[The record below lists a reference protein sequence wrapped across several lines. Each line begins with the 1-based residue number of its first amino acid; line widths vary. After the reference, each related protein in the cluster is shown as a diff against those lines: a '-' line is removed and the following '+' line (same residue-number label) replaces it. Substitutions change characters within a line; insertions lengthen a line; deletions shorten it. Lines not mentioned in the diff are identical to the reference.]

1 MVELL
6 NKTPKV
12 IILIIS
18 IFLVIVIGYADF
30 LTGYEF
36 AWSIF
41 YFIPIYFSAW
51 YGKKSLSILIAILS
65 GISWLIAD
73 IYSGHPYSNIIIPY
87 FNGLVRTTTFLL
99 FALLF
104 SKIKEIS
111 QKEKELAR
119 RDFLTGLLNSRG
131 FYEYLNNEIE
141 RFKRYKSP
149 FTIVYM
155 DIDNFKQLN
164 DNIGH
169 LKADE
174 IIREIAREI
183 RKHFRSADII
193 ARLGGD
199 EFCFLL
205 VETDYQKAKLAMDK
219 LKDKLLSF
227 VSDKNLPITFSYGVA
242 TFENDLSIK
251 NLTPEEVVKI
261 ADDLMYES
269 KKNGKNKITHKVY

>member
-1 MVELL
+1 
-6 NKTPKV
+6 
-12 IILIIS
+12 
-18 IFLVIVIGYADF
+18 
-30 LTGYEF
+30 
-36 AWSIF
+36 
-41 YFIPIYFSAW
+41 
-51 YGKKSLSILIAILS
+51 
-65 GISWLIAD
+65 LIAD

-199 EFCFLL
+199 KFCFLL

>member
-18 IFLVIVIGYADF
+18 IFLVIVIGYTDF

-51 YGKKSLSILIAILS
+51 YGKKSISILIAILS

-183 RKHFRSADII
+183 RNHFHSADII

-227 VSDKNLPITFSYGVA
+227 VSDKNLPITFSYGAA

>member
-1 MVELL
+1 
-6 NKTPKV
+6 
-12 IILIIS
+12 
-18 IFLVIVIGYADF
+18 LVIVIGYADF

-51 YGKKSLSILIAILS
+51 YGKKSISILIAILS
-65 GISWLIAD
+65 GIIWLIAD

-99 FALLF
+99 FAFLF

-119 RDFLTGLLNSRG
+119 RDVLTGLLNSRG

-164 DNIGH
+164 DTIGH
-169 LKADE
+169 LEADK
-174 IIREIAREI
+174 IIKEIACEI
-183 RKHFRSADII
+183 RNHFRSADII

-251 NLTPEEVVKI
+251 NLIPYEVVKI

>member
-1 MVELL
+1 MGELL

-18 IFLVIVIGYADF
+18 IFLVIVIGYLDF

-51 YGKKSLSILIAILS
+51 YGKKSISILIAILS

-141 RFKRYKSP
+141 RFKRYKIP

-183 RKHFRSADII
+183 RNHFRSADII